1 MDLFGF
7 ECQARNQ
14 IEQLFVNSINE
25 QLQYHYNQRVFVWEM
40 VEQEEEH
47 IPFNKL
53 NFYDNQIAVD
63 HLMNSPKGLFH
74 VIDDASRGSYTYDYI
89 TDAMVNR
96 KSPYLKRH
104 ASHEFTVAHYTG
116 KVMYNARDFVEK
128 NRDFVPPEM
137 LETMRLSDES
147 IIKICF
153 SNPLSKSGNLTMAMN
168 EDGRVAGGNK
178 KAKWA
183 GALINEKS
191 KNKVR
196 KKHKKLIIIYCNFN
210 NSKDSNLHRIL
221 LLIFINFSHA
231 FS

>member
-14 IEQLFVNSINE
+14 IDQLFVNSINE

-40 VEQEEEH
+40 IEQEEEH
-47 IPFNKL
+47 VPCNKL

-104 ASHEFTVAHYTG
+104 NSHEFTVAHYTG

-128 NRDFVPPEM
+128 NRDFLPPEM
-137 LETMRLSDES
+137 LETMRLSEES
-147 IIKICF
+147 IVKICF
-153 SNPLSKSGNLTMAMN
+153 SNPLSKSGNLTMAMI
-168 EDGRVAGGNK
+168 EEGGGGGNK

-196 KKHKKLIIIYCNFN
+196 IYLQF
-210 NSKDSNLHRIL
+210 KIVF
-221 LLIFINFSHA
+221 LIFLTFAETQHTFTRSLL
-231 FS
+231 SDP